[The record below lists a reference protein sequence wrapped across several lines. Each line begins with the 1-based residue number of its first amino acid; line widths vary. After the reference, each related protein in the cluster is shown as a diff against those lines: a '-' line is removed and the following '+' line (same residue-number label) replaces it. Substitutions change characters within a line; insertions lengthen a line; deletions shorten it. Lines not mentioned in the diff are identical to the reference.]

1 MERFKSSSPYED
13 LIGFARAV
21 RRGSRIVV
29 SGTAPIGP
37 DGETVDGDAYQQA
50 KRCFEVVIEAVEGLG
65 GSREDIVR
73 TRMYLTE
80 AADWDAVGR
89 AHGEVFREV
98 YPAATMVVVAA
109 LLDPRWKIEVEA
121 DAELEE

>member
-1 MERFKSSSPYED
+1 
-13 LIGFARAV
+13 
-21 RRGSRIVV
+21 
-29 SGTAPIGP
+29 
-37 DGETVDGDAYQQA
+37 VDGDAYQQA